1 MRLARFRSSWT
12 DMVALAVGAMLL
24 GAVPAHATM
33 VTFTA
38 SGVDSTNQPMDAS
51 ATITVNDGA
60 VVVQLTNLEA
70 NVTSAVQEISGI
82 QITLGGLSSTGA
94 VALTSATGTLININS
109 NGSYFT
115 SWSSINQWGTSTS
128 GGTLTLSTN
137 TNDLIIG
144 APDSNNLYSNSDNSI
159 SSNDPTI
166 QNTGTFYLTVANATS
181 ATSITNAV
189 FSFGTGASDPWVN
202 GSTNSSQV
210 PEPTSL
216 LMFGT
221 ALLALAA
228 LLARGR
234 RMRRAARQVVGQTA
248 AV

>member
-1 MRLARFRSSWT
+1 MRSARYLRLWT
-12 DMVALAVGAMLL
+12 YLGALAAGGMLL
-24 GAVPAHATM
+24 GAAPAHATM

-38 SGVDSTNQPMDAS
+38 GGVDDSNQPIDAS

-60 VVVQLTNLEA
+60 IIVQLTNLEGNA
-70 NVTSAVQEISGI
+70 TSIGQEVSGI
-82 QITLGGLSSTGA
+82 QITLGGLSTTGA
-94 VALTSATGTLININS
+94 VTLTSATGTLINING
-109 NGSYFT
+109 NGTYYNS
-115 SWSSINQWGTSTS
+115 SSSITQWSPSAS
-128 GGTLTLSTN
+128 GGMLALTTS

-159 SSNDPTI
+159 SNNDPTI
-166 QNTGTFYLTVANATS
+166 QNTATFYLTVANATS
-181 ATSITNAV
+181 ATTVTNAI
-189 FSFGTGASDPWVN
+189 FSFGTGTSDPWVT
-202 GSTNSSQV
+202 GTQSQV
-210 PEPTSL
+210 PEPASL

-234 RMRRAARQVVGQTA
+234 RMRRAARQVADQTA

>member
-1 MRLARFRSSWT
+1 MRLARYRSFW
-12 DMVALAVGAMLL
+12 MYLVALAAGGTLL
-24 GAVPAHATM
+24 SAAPAQATM

-38 SGVDSTNQPMDAS
+38 SGVDGNLPMEAS

-60 VVVQLTNLEA
+60 IVVQLTNLEP
-70 NVTSAVQEISGI
+70 NVTSVFQEISGI

-109 NGSYFT
+109 NGSYYT
-115 SWSSINQWGTSTS
+115 SWSSINNWGTSTS
-128 GGTLTLSTN
+128 GGTFTLSTD

-144 APDSNNLYSNSDNSI
+144 APDSNNLYSNSDSSI
-159 SSNDPTI
+159 SNNDPTI
-166 QNTGTFYLTVANATS
+166 KNTGTFYLTVANATS
-181 ATSITNAV
+181 DTTVTNAI

-202 GSTNSSQV
+202 GTNSSQV

-221 ALLALAA
+221 ALLALGVF
-228 LLARGR
+228 ARGR
-234 RMRRAARQVVGQTA
+234 RTRRVSRQTLSQTA